1 MIYEN
6 EIVSN
11 THPNNQMLK
20 SHILIC
26 NEMLLTRTT
35 LKGFPSF
42 VYEES
47 RDLIQFCLD
56 KLNSVSGTVSYAH

>member
-1 MIYEN
+1 MISEN

-20 SHILIC
+20 SHIQIC
-26 NEMLLTRTT
+26 NEMLTKTT
-35 LKGFPSF
+35 LKELSSF

-47 RDLIQFCLD
+47 RELLQF
-56 KLNSVSGTVSYAH
+56 